1 MVSSMSAFGVTLE
14 SLMKER
20 GFNQADIAAAVF
32 GDRGRQGQI
41 SNYLNENRL
50 PEDDIVVRFCTAF
63 RKDAPQIVAAWLRD
77 RTPESLRNLV
87 EVRPVDGG
95 RIQESEECSPAYPR
109 LPRRVQ
115 RVIDEVAEKCEV
127 DPRFLAA
134 IETTVK
140 LTRVKS

>member
-1 MVSSMSAFGVTLE
+1 MR
-14 SLMKER
+14 ER
-20 GFNQADIAAAVF
+20 GFNQADIAAKVF

-50 PEDDIVVRFCTAF
+50 PEDDILVRFCTAF

-87 EVRPVDGG
+87 DVRAVDGG
-95 RIQESEECSPAYPR
+95 RIQESAECSPAYPR

-134 IETTVK
+134 VETTVK